1 MLKERQKSLYNLL
14 NSDTSKWFSQKEICD
29 AISEY
34 KYNDRKN
41 SSDKCSAIL
50 QDKMTINE
58 SQEFEKIIV
67 SKNYMF
73 KIATIED
80 YKKERNFH
88 IRKLKSQVKM
98 IKDMDFKYKLNLQ
111 GVMDDTSGE
120 VEKFI
125 ETFC

>member
-29 AISEY
+29 AISDY
-34 KYNDRKN
+34 KYNDRKT

-88 IRKLKSQVKM
+88 IRKLKNQVKM

>member
-29 AISEY
+29 AISDY

-58 SQEFEKIIV
+58 SQEYEKIIV
-67 SKNYMF
+67 SKIN
-73 KIATIED
+73 I
-80 YKKERNFH
+80 
-88 IRKLKSQVKM
+88 LLS
-98 IKDMDFKYKLNLQ
+98 KYLFQQTLL
-111 GVMDDTSGE
+111 MRTE
-120 VEKFI
+120 
-125 ETFC
+125 

>member
-29 AISEY
+29 AISDY

-41 SSDKCSAIL
+41 SSDKGSAIL

-58 SQEFEKIIV
+58 SQEYEKIIV

-88 IRKLKSQVKM
+88 IRKLKNQVKM
-98 IKDMDFKYKLNLQ
+98 IKDMDFKYNLNLQ

>member
-1 MLKERQKSLYNLL
+1 
-14 NSDTSKWFSQKEICD
+14 
-29 AISEY
+29 
-34 KYNDRKN
+34 
-41 SSDKCSAIL
+41 
-50 QDKMTINE
+50 MTINE
-58 SQEFEKIIV
+58 SQEYEKIIV

-88 IRKLKSQVKM
+88 IRKLKNQVKM